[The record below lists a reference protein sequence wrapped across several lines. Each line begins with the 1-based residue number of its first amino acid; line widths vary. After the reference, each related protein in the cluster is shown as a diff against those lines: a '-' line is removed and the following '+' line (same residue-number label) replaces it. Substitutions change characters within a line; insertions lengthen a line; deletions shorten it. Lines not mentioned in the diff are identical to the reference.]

1 MNSYTN
7 NTKQLYIENIAVGLA
22 NVSNLYKLDM
32 SLNEYLVVGQR
43 NNINLTSNTLDT
55 EYNFLINNNGVGINA
70 TRREMLNT
78 NAGLYVNN
86 NIICKGTITAK
97 SVKFENLTL
106 DSNLTS
112 QKLNELIT
120 KVNSNLLFFEG
131 YPYNDSKNVYTPSYL
146 TIGNYASTYSNSHPL
161 KVIDSP
167 NGKAENIQLG
177 IYNNINNDEEPARLA
192 IGMLGFNQFTPAN
205 ISTTEGMGLEFHIS
219 KSSKKI
225 EELYSNGLGIP
236 EHSNIS
242 NYPQMSID
250 LDGCININRE
260 KCHHQIIHNNQLK
273 TPRLYVNGY
282 AIISNIITYDYFHKS
297 NLHLDDIYIR
307 KNGLTL
313 DANQIKGGHF
323 IKDVFTFNSNLNIGS
338 NLTNSYKLNVFGS
351 GEFSQKITSESLKTC
366 ETIINGVAEFNKTTF
381 FNNNVIFNDDLTI
394 NKSINVSNDLYIDG
408 YRVNTSNIS
417 FATNGLN
424 FDYGCNLAISGRL
437 GTGILNTDNYDNQF
451 NIIKRKQERFELSL
465 EDKSALTTDNSK
477 AYIGHTKLNN
487 LYGNLD
493 NSLVFLTQK
502 NIKWHNIYFYAG
514 KDKDGCEGF
523 KCLVPNL
530 AIMEN
535 NRIGINTNIPM
546 RTLDLIGDFVAN
558 DYYIRKNNQEYSVN
572 IIYINS
578 QNSSILNVKNLDIN
592 LENKDYL
599 NKKTLNIIGGI
610 NSYDGYFENN
620 LKITNFKDYGKMSS
634 VFNHIG
640 IGISNT
646 NNNYTIPLQIRN
658 FSSNINNNSI
668 LRIYRGIRGGG
679 FNNNAFYSGID
690 FCDYDMPIKTQNRN
704 NYKWFIYKNHRNEEN
719 NTGTL
724 QIGYTDNT
732 YNPTHSCMNFFY
744 NPTYKRYFI
753 DINNPVVN
761 HNYDFNT
768 AVSIKG
774 NVEIEGNLNLKGN
787 SSYMIN
793 GVIIGNFSN
802 QEVQSNILNNSN
814 NITTNYTNDINDLSL
829 IGNKIAIFPNK
840 TSIIAYKDEWIFN
853 KLNNIQTDNSF
864 KTPLFIYNNNDYYDD
879 VLPPVITKFYNKSFK
894 NFDARPDIAII
905 ELGILSDFNDTGDIN
920 NKIQFKL
927 KGNHD
932 LTIFEISPNN
942 NYPFLTCLNFDNK
955 NQLNIGKA
963 EFYTSNH
970 INYEDS
976 CVNIYDDF
984 DYLLKLTN
992 NQKPVRI
999 GFENEM
1005 NNWKF
1010 EVNNDFVF
1018 NYNNQDLLILNSNDI
1033 NIPSIKVKS
1042 SKNNPS
1048 IECLNNYDI
1057 TNDDDNS
1064 FVIDSYIKTPFSN
1077 LLITSNKYH
1086 FDYYDDNFD
1095 NNISSFSYDFNSN
1108 EYPIKDVNNNNIYNY
1123 HINNSNL
1130 IFNSNLIIDFTI
1142 NLNNIELDYRYLES
1156 IPVYIDSNSI
1166 ELIPSLRSYNPNLK
1180 AKITNFSIIPFDY
1193 DIDGVNLTLNY
1204 KIPQT
1209 LNNELLIASKI
1220 THSNFSSNFE
1230 NNLYSNINLLTFLN
1244 VKDKPS
1250 NDYKIKT
1257 ITNDFMVNIDNYNY
1271 NYNIVNSIYY
1281 YPVPNINITDVQL
1294 DFSYNYN
1301 LRNEINVPSNFFD
1314 NYMNACSIEGQ
1325 DEKSIIINNS
1335 NTFLKN
1341 SINSDI
1347 LNNYT
1352 DATSFKKNI
1361 KISSNVVKK
1370 VYPIEIN
1377 NMDITTIELTF
1388 TKNDYY
1394 EIYDFEN
1401 NNPDFFLPITIN
1413 KFQPHLV
1420 FKNKINSQLS
1430 SQHKM
1435 FSYND
1440 NYEIHLDDKKL
1451 ISIDSNGSLNTN
1463 GNIDMKNVIFDGD
1476 IFYKNNGILTSITSN
1491 LTHIVGNN
1499 FHIQKDNISL
1509 NSSNIFLNP
1518 SIINNGGVI
1527 INGSDINS
1535 YNNLFQINNYNGN
1548 DDFITLKSVS
1558 NSGFINFWG
1567 IEDFYKIGVQNGN
1580 FGLWRGNSPYYN
1592 SFLQYTD
1599 ERLYPSKL
1607 YDTSTDET
1615 TSSGEFLNVSP
1626 NIYYKQVIS
1635 LNNNGISY
1643 GSGDYII
1650 YSSSTS
1656 GTYYK
1661 INLFN
1666 KKLNSDIGAFWYNGN
1681 YKSPEGDFNSSHFI
1695 KSDYLGDWLIIKL
1708 PKPIILTSYRF
1719 FSRNGVD
1726 NRAPSLFRFYGSI
1739 DGINF
1744 TEIIEASNDINELT
1758 NSNYSSGFY
1767 EKKLNTSF
1775 NKLYTY
1781 IGFVVNKLVGGING
1795 SYYPYWLNIAE
1806 FQIFGKEEI
1815 NNSLII
1821 IDKNNDININ
1831 GNIKT
1836 INNFSINDITTYKSN
1851 DYKLRVFGN
1860 MKVDGVV
1867 MSSSDRRLKTNI
1879 NKIEGAMDKIER
1891 LSGVFFNKIG
1901 DDKRQLGLIA
1911 QEVNEVIEEAVYKD
1925 ENGYL
1930 NIAYGNLMG
1939 LIIEGMKELRN
1950 EIKNLK

>member
-1580 FGLWRGNSPYYN
+1580 FGLWRGNSPSYN

-1666 KKLNSDIGAFWYNGN
+1666 KNLNSDIGAFWYNGN
-1681 YKSPEGDFNSSHFI
+1681 YKSPSGDFNSSHFI

>member
-22 NVSNLYKLDM
+22 NVSNLYNLDM

-70 TRREMLNT
+70 TRREMRNT

-97 SVKFENLTL
+97 SVQFENLTL
-106 DSNLTS
+106 DSNLTTS
-112 QKLNELIT
+112 KLNELIT

-131 YPYNDSKNVYTPSYL
+131 YPYNDNKNVYTPSYL

-161 KVIDSP
+161 KVVDSP

-225 EELYSNGLGIP
+225 EDLYSNGLGIP
-236 EHSNIS
+236 EHSNIY

-260 KCHHQIIHNNQLK
+260 KCPHQIIHSNQIRNPK
-273 TPRLYVNGY
+273 LYVNGY
-282 AIISNIITYDYFHKS
+282 AIISNIFTYDYYKNS

-313 DANQIKGGHF
+313 DANQIKGGNF
-323 IKDVFTFNSNLNIGS
+323 IKDIFTFNSNVNIGS
-338 NLTNSYKLNVFGS
+338 NITNSYNFNVYGS

-366 ETIINGVAEFNKTTF
+366 ETTINGVAEFNKTTF

-394 NKSINVSNDLYIDG
+394 NKSINVNNDLFIDG
-408 YRVNTSNIS
+408 YRVNTSNLS
-417 FATNGLN
+417 FASNGLN
-424 FDYGCNLAISGRL
+424 FDYGSNLAISGRF

-477 AYIGHTKLNN
+477 VYIGHTKLNN

-578 QNSSILNVKNLDIN
+578 QKSSILNVKNLDIN
-592 LENKDYL
+592 LENKEYL

-620 LKITNFKDYGKMSS
+620 LKITNFKDYGKISS

-640 IGISNT
+640 IGITNT

-668 LRIYRGIRGGG
+668 VRIYRGVRGGG

-704 NYKWFIYKNHRNEEN
+704 NYKWFIYKNHRNEDN

-744 NPTYKRYFI
+744 NPVFKRYFI
-753 DINNPVVN
+753 DINNPNVN
-761 HNYDFNT
+761 YNYDFNNS
-768 AVSIKG
+768 VSIKG

-793 GVIIGNFSN
+793 GIVVGNFSN
-802 QEVQSNILNNSN
+802 QDVQSNILNN
-814 NITTNYTNDINDLSL
+814 NITTNYTTDVNDLSL
-829 IGNKIAIFPNK
+829 IGNKIGIFPNK

-853 KLNNIQTDNSF
+853 KLNNIQIDNSF
-864 KTPLFIYNNNDYYDD
+864 KTPLFIYNNNDYYDE

-894 NFDARPDIAII
+894 NFDTRPDIAII
-905 ELGILSDFNDTGDIN
+905 ELGILSDINDIGDIN
-920 NKIQFKL
+920 NKLQFKL
-927 KGNHD
+927 KGNNG

-970 INYEDS
+970 INFNDS
-976 CVNIYDDF
+976 CVNINDDF

-999 GFENEM
+999 GFENET
-1005 NNWKF
+1005 NDWKF
-1010 EVNNDFVF
+1010 EINNNFVF
-1018 NYNNQDLLILNSNDI
+1018 NYNNQDLLILNENDI
-1033 NIPSIKVKS
+1033 NIPSVKVKS
-1042 SKNNPS
+1042 TKNNPS

-1057 TNDDDNS
+1057 SNDDDNS
-1064 FVIDSYIKTPFSN
+1064 FTIDSYIKTPFSN

-1095 NNISSFSYDFNSN
+1095 NNISAFSYIFNSN
-1108 EYPIKDVNNNNIYNY
+1108 KYPIKDIRDNNIYNY

-1156 IPVYIDSNSI
+1156 IPVYTDSNSI

-1180 AKITNFSIIPFDY
+1180 AKIMNFSVIPINY

-1204 KIPQT
+1204 KTPQT
-1209 LNNELLIASKI
+1209 LNNELLISSKI
-1220 THSNFSSNFE
+1220 TYSNFTSNFE

-1257 ITNDFMVNIDNYNY
+1257 ITNEFKVNIDNFNY
-1271 NYNIVNSIYY
+1271 NYNVVNSIYY
-1281 YPVPNINITDVQL
+1281 YPVPNINITDIQL

-1314 NYMNACSIEGQ
+1314 IYKNVCSIQGL
-1325 DEKSIIINNS
+1325 DEKSVIINNS
-1335 NTFLKN
+1335 NSFLKN
-1341 SINSDI
+1341 IIESDI
-1347 LNNYT
+1347 LYNYT
-1352 DATSFKKNI
+1352 DASSFKKNI
-1361 KISSNVVKK
+1361 KISSNIVKK

-1377 NMDITTIELTF
+1377 NMDITTLELTF

-1394 EIYDFEN
+1394 EIYDYVN
-1401 NNPDFFLPITIN
+1401 DNPDFYLPITIN
-1413 KFQPHLV
+1413 QFQPHLV
-1420 FKNKINSQLS
+1420 FKNKINSQFS
-1430 SQHKM
+1430 SQHKI
-1435 FSYND
+1435 FSFND

-1451 ISIDSNGSLNTN
+1451 ISIDSNGSLNTD

-1499 FHIQKDNISL
+1499 YHIQKDNISL

-1535 YNNLFQINNYNGN
+1535 FNNLFQINNYNGN
-1548 DDFITLKSVS
+1548 DNFITLKSVS

-1567 IEDFYKIGVQNGN
+1567 IDDLYKIGVQNGN
-1580 FGLWRGNSPYYN
+1580 FGIWRGNSPIDN
-1592 SFLQYTD
+1592 NLNLNQYTN
-1599 ERLYPSKL
+1599 ERQYPPKL
-1607 YDTSTDET
+1607 YDTSTNTISTLEILNKT
-1615 TSSGEFLNVSP
+1615 TFKQTITLNTSG
-1626 NIYYKQVIS
+1626 IT
-1635 LNNNGISY
+1635 Y
-1643 GSGDYII
+1643 GSGDYNI
-1650 YSSSTS
+1650 YSSS
-1656 GTYYK
+1656 K
-1661 INLFN
+1661 IPDDIATQKAFIFN
-1666 KKLNSDIGAFWYNGN
+1666 YNSSIYSNDIGGMWDGSLYNNQGYYIGSN
-1681 YKSPEGDFNSSHFI
+1681 NIVSN
-1695 KSDYLGDWLIIKL
+1695 YLGEWLIIKL
-1708 PKPIILTSYRF
+1708 PNAIILTKYKIYIRQG
-1719 FSRNGVD
+1719 RPD
-1726 NRAPSLFRFYGSI
+1726 RALSLFKFYGSN

-1744 TEIIEASNDINELT
+1744 IEIIDASNDINALT
-1758 NSNYSSGFY
+1758 TNDYLNGYY
-1767 EKKLNTSF
+1767 EKIFNNTIKTAF
-1775 NKLYTY
+1775 KY
-1781 IGFVVNKLVGGING
+1781 IGFVVNKIVGEGLV
-1795 SYYPYWLNIAE
+1795 LNIAE

-1815 NNSLII
+1815 NNSLFM
-1821 IDKNNDININ
+1821 IDTNNDININ

-1836 INNFSINDITTYKSN
+1836 TNNFAINDITTYKTN

-1867 MSSSDRRLKTNI
+1867 ISSSDRRLKTNI
-1879 NKIEGAMDKIER
+1879 NKIENAMDKIER

-1911 QEVNEVIEEAVYKD
+1911 QDVNDVIEEAVYKD
-1925 ENGYL
+1925 ENGFL

>member
-131 YPYNDSKNVYTPSYL
+131 YPYNDNKNVYTPSYL

-1666 KKLNSDIGAFWYNGN
+1666 KNLNSDIGAFWYNGN

>member
-1607 YDTSTDET
+1607 YDTSTNET

-1666 KKLNSDIGAFWYNGN
+1666 KNLNSDIGAFWYNGN

-1726 NRAPSLFRFYGSI
+1726 NRAPSLFRFYGST
-1739 DGINF
+1739 DGFNF

-1767 EKKLNTSF
+1767 EKKLNSSF

-1860 MKVDGVV
+1860 LKVDGVV

>member
-131 YPYNDSKNVYTPSYL
+131 YPYNDNKNVYTPSYL

-477 AYIGHTKLNN
+477 VYIGHTKLNN

-853 KLNNIQTDNSF
+853 KLNNIQIDNSF

-1666 KKLNSDIGAFWYNGN
+1666 KNLNSDIGAFWKNGN
-1681 YKSPEGDFNSSHFI
+1681 YLSLSGNFHLSNFI